1 MSKKA
6 NPTVIGGFVLGAVV
20 LLIAALAIFGSGR
33 LFTHRARAV
42 AFFQGN
48 IQGLSVGSPVTA
60 RGVPVGMVTEIQLR
74 LDPKTMRPIIPVY
87 MEFDRSKFVMTSAV
101 SSADV
106 ASQTPLKLA
115 IAKGLHAKL
124 ATQSLVTGQ
133 LAVELDLD
141 PEEPRKLVG
150 GDPSTIEIPTSQ
162 SDIEK
167 LRNALTELPLDKI
180 AAASLQLLQD
190 ADGLVKSGDIQRL
203 LSSLATAGDSFN
215 QLLAAANTDL
225 PTLVGEVRDTGRSS
239 REALGSAAKAMTDLQ
254 TALTTANQL
263 LAVDARPALRTAIS
277 ALQNAQSV
285 LANANGMIATSS
297 PQRYDIDQALRNL
310 SAASRSLRVFAED
323 LERRP
328 NAVVMGK

>member
-6 NPTVIGGFVLGAVV
+6 NPTVIGGFVLGAVA
-20 LLIAALAIFGSGR
+20 LLIAALAILGSGR
-33 LFTHRARAV
+33 LFSHRGRAV

-48 IQGLSVGSPVTA
+48 IQGLSVGSPVTT

-74 LDPKTMRPIIPVY
+74 LNPKTMEPVIPVY
-87 MEFDRSKFVMTSAV
+87 MEFDRKKFVVTGAV
-101 SSADV
+101 SQADV
-106 ASQTPLKLA
+106 ASQAPLKLA

-141 PEEPRKLVG
+141 PTEPRRLVG
-150 GDPSTIEIPTSQ
+150 ADPSTVEIPTSR

-167 LRNALTELPLDKI
+167 LRNALAELPLDKI
-180 AAASLQLLQD
+180 AAASLRLLQD
-190 ADGLVKSGDIQRL
+190 ADRIMSSEDVPRL
-203 LSSLATAGDSFN
+203 LRSLAAAGDSFN

-225 PTLVGEVRDTGRSS
+225 PTLVSEVRDTGRSS
-239 REALGSAAKAMTDLQ
+239 REALGSATKAMADLQ

-263 LAVDARPALRTAIS
+263 LASDARPALRATIA
-277 ALQNAQSV
+277 ALQSAQTV